1 MYVYPILVSQTLVEP
16 MLRCCQQIPLP
27 HKTAKRKVR
36 TYVCGSTCICT
47 YTVHVFAF
55 VCMCMIVLL
64 NRLQIAWLCPTS
76 DTQLTFATIMVLTQH
91 SALLLA
97 LTAQPYTVY
106 TYVCTYVWNVSV
118 YIRTYVHCMLSGV
131 FSVYVRIYVLAVC
144 TVCTYVHVVLYV
156 HAYMCIH

>member
-1 MYVYPILVSQTLVEP
+1 
-16 MLRCCQQIPLP
+16 
-27 HKTAKRKVR
+27 
-36 TYVCGSTCICT
+36 
-47 YTVHVFAF
+47 
-55 VCMCMIVLL
+55 
-64 NRLQIAWLCPTS
+64 
-76 DTQLTFATIMVLTQH
+76 MVLTQH

-144 TVCTYVHVVLYV
+144 TVCMYMWYCTCVHVHTLVFTQQCIGNVLQPETITIATESDRAWNRNQHDIYSTLHWLMIPICLVLVFALYLHTYILYVCTYV
-156 HAYMCIH
+156 